1 MIHQIDHHILL
12 LSRSSFHSW
21 RIQANSTLLFAVA
34 AILLLLAN
42 HHHLLGFQ
50 CRLGTHGCC
59 CHVSPENLSHLSQRS
74 KVRSTYPQEVVGQR
88 PSLGF
93 LGRDSRLFFLHCCRN
108 HLLRSNSCRCFSK
121 SQLCESVVVV
131 GGSPVC
137 FRPRFPFLC
146 PGQDKRQLSFQR
158 SPPRTR
164 LLVCSLQQ
172 L

>member
-1 MIHQIDHHILL
+1 MLLVQNILR
-12 LSRSSFHSW
+12 LSLSSLQSW
-21 RIQANSTLLFAVA
+21 RIQATLSLLFAVA
-34 AILLLLAN
+34 AILLLLAS

-50 CRLGTHGCC
+50 CRLGTHGCL
-59 CHVSPENLSHLSQRS
+59 CHVSPGNLSHLSQQS
-74 KVRSTYPQEVVGQR
+74 KDLSPSTQEVVGRR

-93 LGRDSRLFFLHCCRN
+93 LGRDSRLFFHCWCDQT
-108 HLLRSNSCRCFSK
+108 LRSNSCRCFSK
-121 SQLCESVVVV
+121 SQLCASIVVV

-146 PGQDKRQLSFQR
+146 PGQDKRQGSSSLH
-158 SPPRTR
+158 PDPHIR

>member
-1 MIHQIDHHILL
+1 MNILL
-12 LSRSSFHSW
+12 LSLSSFHSW
-21 RIQANSTLLFAVA
+21 RIQANCTLLFAVA
-34 AILLLLAN
+34 AILLLLAS

-50 CRLGTHGCC
+50 GRLGTHGCL
-59 CHVSPENLSHLSQRS
+59 CHISPGNLSHLSQQS
-74 KVRSTYPQEVVGQR
+74 KDRTSYPQEVVGRR

-93 LGRDSRLFFLHCCRN
+93 LGRDSRLFFHCWSD

-121 SQLCESVVVV
+121 SQLCDRIVVV

-146 PGQDKRQLSFQR
+146 PGQDKRQWCSFQR
-158 SPPRTR
+158 SSPHTR
-164 LLVCSLQQ
+164 PLSVVDQQ

>member
-1 MIHQIDHHILL
+1 MLSRLIQKILL
-12 LSRSSFHSW
+12 LSRSSFQSW
-21 RIQANSTLLFAVA
+21 RIQAESTLLLAVA
-34 AILLLLAN
+34 AILLLLAS

-59 CHVSPENLSHLSQRS
+59 CHISPGNLSHLSQQS
-74 KVRSTYPQEVVGQR
+74 KVRTSSPQEVVDRR

-93 LGRDSRLFFLHCCRN
+93 LGRDSRLFFHCCRD
-108 HLLRSNSCRCFSK
+108 HILRSNSCRCFSK
-121 SQLCESVVVV
+121 SQLCASIVVL

-146 PGQDKRQLSFQR
+146 PGQDKRKGSCFHT
-158 SPPRTR
+158 PHTR
-164 LLVCSLQQ
+164 PLVCSLQQ